1 VNLLLHPHGI
11 TRAAVF
17 SVRERRRERDPQHAT
32 VFARSAAMTRR
43 RIGLFRSAWTKV
55 RGREH
60 DGPDDELGTLW
71 TGSND
76 APRRETPAMRAG
88 RARAEAVDRDLELVQ
103 ALTRVADTFSRI
115 ADGLDS
121 DRRER
126 RAQFEAD
133 RHDRRT
139 QLDAVEYLLR
149 EMTVGIGGATSV
161 PPVVVGGSIDPASLA
176 PGSIDTGLGRRA
188 LDGLDEVE
196 VDLTD
201 DVTDDLTEL
210 PIELDAPV
218 EVRSR
223 FHDGWVSGFMV
234 ADYVRGPDGNGY
246 RLRREAEDEPLPMR
260 YDPADVRRAGA
271 TNELPPPL
279 PRRSFSDG

>member
-1 VNLLLHPHGI
+1 M
-11 TRAAVF
+11 
-17 SVRERRRERDPQHAT
+17 
-32 VFARSAAMTRR
+32 FARRTAMTPRAIAR
-43 RIGLFRSAWTKV
+43 LRSAWANV
-55 RGREH
+55 RRRDHAGAEG
-60 DGPDDELGTLW
+60 DPGTLW
-71 TGSND
+71 TGSRGTT
-76 APRRETPAMRAG
+76 PRDTPALRAS

-115 ADGLDS
+115 ADGLDA

-133 RHDRRT
+133 RRDRRT

-149 EMTVGIGGATSV
+149 EMTVGVGGATSV
-161 PPVVVGGSIDPASLA
+161 PPVVVGGSIEPESIEPHA
-176 PGSIDTGLGRRA
+176 PNRRE
-188 LDGLDEVE
+188 LDEADI
-196 VDLTD
+196 DLTD
-201 DVTDDLTEL
+201 L

-223 FHDGWVSGFMV
+223 FHDGWVSGFTV

-246 RLRREAEDEPLPMR
+246 RLRREAEGEPLPMR

-271 TNELPPPL
+271 TSELPPPL
-279 PRRSFSDG
+279 PRRSLSDG

>member
-1 VNLLLHPHGI
+1 MFARRTTMTPRVVGGL
-11 TRAAVF
+11 RAAWANV
-17 SVRERRRERDPQHAT
+17 RRREHAG
-32 VFARSAAMTRR
+32 A
-43 RIGLFRSAWTKV
+43 
-55 RGREH
+55 
-60 DGPDDELGTLW
+60 DGEPGTLW
-71 TGSND
+71 TGSRGTNQRD
-76 APRRETPAMRAG
+76 TPALRASG
-88 RARAEAVDRDLELVQ
+88 ARAEAVDRDLELVQ

-115 ADGLDS
+115 ADGLDA

-133 RHDRRT
+133 RRDRRT

-149 EMTVGIGGATSV
+149 EMTIGVGGATSV
-161 PPVVVGGSIDPASLA
+161 PPVVVGGSIEPDASH
-176 PGSIDTGLGRRA
+176 RRE
-188 LDGLDEVE
+188 LDEA
-196 VDLTD
+196 DI
-201 DVTDDLTEL
+201 DLTEL

-223 FHDGWVSGFMV
+223 FHDGWVSGFTV

-271 TNELPPPL
+271 TSELPPPL
-279 PRRSFSDG
+279 PRRSLSDG

>member
-1 VNLLLHPHGI
+1 M
-11 TRAAVF
+11 
-17 SVRERRRERDPQHAT
+17 
-32 VFARSAAMTRR
+32 FARRTAMTPRAIAR
-43 RIGLFRSAWTKV
+43 LRSAWANV
-55 RGREH
+55 RRRDHAGAEG
-60 DGPDDELGTLW
+60 DPGTLW
-71 TGSND
+71 TGSRS
-76 APRRETPAMRAG
+76 ATPRDTPALRAS

-115 ADGLDS
+115 ADGLDA

-133 RHDRRT
+133 RRDRRT

-149 EMTVGIGGATSV
+149 EMTIGVGGATSV
-161 PPVVVGGSIDPASLA
+161 APVVVGGSIEPDA
-176 PGSIDTGLGRRA
+176 PGRRE
-188 LDGLDEVE
+188 LDEADI
-196 VDLTD
+196 DLTD
-201 DVTDDLTEL
+201 LTDLTDL

-223 FHDGWVSGFMV
+223 FHDGWVSGFTV

-246 RLRREAEDEPLPMR
+246 RLRREAEGEPLPMR

-271 TNELPPPL
+271 TSELPPPV

>member
-1 VNLLLHPHGI
+1 
-11 TRAAVF
+11 
-17 SVRERRRERDPQHAT
+17 
-32 VFARSAAMTRR
+32 MTRR
-43 RIGLFRSAWTKV
+43 RTGPLRAAWAKV

-60 DGPDDELGTLW
+60 SGPDDELGTLW
-71 TGSND
+71 TGSHD
-76 APRRETPAMRAG
+76 APHRETPAMRAG
-88 RARAEAVDRDLELVQ
+88 RAREEAVDRDLELVH

-133 RHDRRT
+133 RRDRRT

-149 EMTVGIGGATSV
+149 EMTIGIGGATSV
-161 PPVVVGGSIDPASLA
+161 PPVVVGGSIDPGSLDS
-176 PGSIDTGLGRRA
+176 GSIDSGALGRRA
-188 LDGLDEVE
+188 LDEVDQVD

-201 DVTDDLTEL
+201 HPTDL

-223 FHDGWVSGFMV
+223 FHDGWVSGFTV

-246 RLRREAEDEPLPMR
+246 RLRREAEDESLPMR

-271 TNELPPPL
+271 TNELPPPV

>member
-1 VNLLLHPHGI
+1 MFAR
-11 TRAAVF
+11 RAAM
-17 SVRERRRERDPQHAT
+17 SPRGSGR
-32 VFARSAAMTRR
+32 
-43 RIGLFRSAWTKV
+43 FRSLRARL

-60 DGPDDELGTLW
+60 APPPDDDLGTLW
-71 TGSND
+71 TASHE
-76 APRRETPAMRAG
+76 ALRRETPAMRAS

-103 ALTRVADTFSRI
+103 ALARVADTFARI

-133 RHDRRT
+133 RRDRRT

-149 EMTVGIGGATSV
+149 EMAVGVGGATAV
-161 PPVVVGGSIDPASLA
+161 PPVVVGGSIEPE
-176 PGSIDTGLGRRA
+176 PQPQPRPELGEA
-188 LDGLDEVE
+188 DI
-196 VDLTD
+196 DLTA
-201 DVTDDLTEL
+201 L

-223 FHDGWVSGFMV
+223 FHDGWVGGFTV
-234 ADYVRGPDGNGY
+234 ADYVRGPDGDGY
-246 RLRREAEDEPLPMR
+246 RLRRDPEGEPLPVR

-271 TNELPPPL
+271 TSDLPPPV

>member
-1 VNLLLHPHGI
+1 VNLLLHPHGT
-11 TRAAVF
+11 TRVAVF
-17 SVRERRRERDPQHAT
+17 SARERRRERDPHAT
-32 VFARSAAMTRR
+32 VFARPAAMTRR

-55 RGREH
+55 RGRQH

-71 TGSND
+71 TGSHD
-76 APRRETPAMRAG
+76 APHREIPAMRAG
-88 RARAEAVDRDLELVQ
+88 RAREALDRDLELVH

-133 RHDRRT
+133 RRDRRT

-149 EMTVGIGGATSV
+149 EMTIGIGGATSV
-161 PPVVVGGSIDPASLA
+161 PPVVVGGSIDPASLT
-176 PGSIDTGLGRRA
+176 PGSVDTGLGPRA
-188 LDGLDEVE
+188 LDEVD

-201 DVTDDLTEL
+201 DGTEL
-210 PIELDAPV
+210 PIELEAPV

-223 FHDGWVSGFMV
+223 FHDGWVSGFVV